1 MRGGENKKNKDL
13 KKATP
18 VLAVLIIAA
27 MLCLWMV
34 SYNLVT
40 KQVIK
45 TSVSSIEELA
55 KHDERSIMEDLY
67 SRWEAMEGIVQ
78 DLRERD
84 RGSVEE
90 VSKSLSSFARMMDWL
105 RLTLVAED
113 GSVLVSGETEDSNLA
128 LLEVCKSSG
137 TKFIRRR
144 VDADNASPYVFVEN
158 LQAGIKMDP
167 LLVGDK
173 EYTYLVAR
181 MHINTLESM
190 LKIDSYGGLGYS
202 SVIDTD
208 GSYIVNIDRGE
219 TNHLANNFFEYLGA
233 CTLPDDYPLERVRS
247 LIESQTPFSMEY
259 KRASGEV
266 CMMVFDPLKEIDW
279 YFVTVVPRAVF
290 EEQSMSLI
298 RIFMSLMGVVLVGM
312 ALVVIYFFRRRAKL
326 YDMEQEHRKELADAL
341 ALAEQASRAKTTF
354 LNNMSH
360 DIRTP
365 MNAIIGYTALASTH
379 IDNKERVR
387 DYLGKI
393 TQSSSHLL
401 SLINDVLDM
410 SRIESGKMNVEEKP
424 ENIAEILH
432 NLRNIVQADIHA
444 KQLEFFI
451 DTVDVSDE
459 DILCDKLRLNQVLL
473 NILSNAIK
481 FTAPG
486 GFVSM
491 RITQKSVKRTGYG
504 SYEFRIKDSG
514 IGMSHDFIKT
524 IFEPFTRERTAT
536 VSGVQGTG
544 LGMSITKN
552 IVDMMGGDIK
562 VESEEGKGSE
572 FIVTLDFKLQGR
584 HNEIEVVKSLE
595 GLRGLVVDDD
605 MNACQSVAQML
616 RQIGMRSEWT
626 MYGKEAVARTK
637 EALKI
642 GDAFSV
648 YIIDWLMPDMNGI
661 ETVRRIRRE
670 VGDEAPIIILSAY
683 DWADIEDEAK
693 EAGVTDFISK
703 PLFPSDL
710 RRVLMKA
717 CGELVDEEPKL
728 EIDKKFSNIRLLLV
742 EDNELNLEIA
752 QEILQDNGF
761 TVELAHNGEEAVE
774 AVKNAEPE
782 YYDAVLM
789 DIQMPVMDGYEATR
803 LIRDLDDSAR
813 ANVPIIA
820 MTANAFEED
829 RQNAEKAGMNGHVSK
844 PIDVNIL
851 LGILAKQLRI
861 NGKV

>member
-1 MRGGENKKNKDL
+1 MRDRKTHNSIA
-13 KKATP
+13 KATP
-18 VLAVLIIAA
+18 VLAVLVIGA
-27 MLCLWMV
+27 MLCFWLV

-40 KQVIK
+40 REIME
-45 TSVSSIEELA
+45 SAISGIEELA
-55 KHDERSIMEDLY
+55 KHDEKAIMENLN
-67 SRWEAMEGIVQ
+67 SRWDAMEGIVQ

-84 RGSVEE
+84 RGSAEE
-90 VSKSLSSFARMMDWL
+90 VSKSLSSFARMMDCL

-113 GSVLVSGETEDSNLA
+113 GSVLVSGGIFGENQE
-128 LLEVCKSSG
+128 LLEVCRSSA
-137 TKFIRRR
+137 TRFIRRR
-144 VDADNASPYVFVEN
+144 VDADNASPHVFVEN
-158 LQAGIKMDP
+158 LQTGIAIDP

-181 MHINTLESM
+181 MHISTLESK
-190 LKIDSYGGLGYS
+190 LKIDSYDGLGYS

-208 GSYIVNIDRGE
+208 GSYIVNMKRADM
-219 TNHLANNFFEYLGA
+219 ANNFFENLSK
-233 CTLPDDYPLERVRS
+233 CTLTPDYPLERVQS
-247 LIESQTPFSMEY
+247 LIDSQTPFSMEY
-259 KRASGEV
+259 KRVNGETCV
-266 CMMVFDPLKEIDW
+266 MVFDPMKDIDW
-279 YFVTVVPRAVF
+279 YFVTVVPKSVF
-290 EEQSMSLI
+290 KERSISLI
-298 RIFMSLMGVVLVGM
+298 RIFVSMMSIVLFAMAVVVLY
-312 ALVVIYFFRRRAKL
+312 IFRRRAKL
-326 YDMEQEHRKELADAL
+326 YDLEQEHRKELADAL
-341 ALAEQASRAKTTF
+341 ALAEQANRAKTTF

-387 DYLGKI
+387 DYLSKI
-393 TQSSSHLL
+393 TQSSNHLL

-410 SRIESGKMNVEEKP
+410 SRIESGKMNLEEKP

-432 NLRNIVQADIHA
+432 NLRNIVQADIHS

-451 DTVDVSDE
+451 DTVDVADE

-486 GFVSM
+486 GLVSM
-491 RITQKSVKRTGYG
+491 RISEKAVKKTGYG

-514 IGMSHDFIKT
+514 IGMSPEFVKT

-552 IVDMMGGDIK
+552 IVDMMGGDVK
-562 VESEEGKGSE
+562 VESEEGRGSE
-572 FIVTLDFKLQGR
+572 FIVTLDFKLQGV
-584 HNEIEVVKSLE
+584 HKEIQVVKSLE

-626 MYGKEAVARTK
+626 MYGREAVARTK

-670 VGDEAPIIILSAY
+670 VGNEAPIIILSAY

-717 CGELVDEEPKL
+717 CGEYVEEEPEARNEKR
-728 EIDKKFSNIRLLLV
+728 FNNIRLLLV

-752 QEILQDNGF
+752 QEILQDHGFGVEVAKNGS
-761 TVELAHNGEEAVE
+761 EAVD
-774 AVKNAEPE
+774 AVKAAEPG

-789 DIQMPVMDGYEATR
+789 DIQMPVMDGYEATK
-803 LIRDLDDSAR
+803 LIRGFEDEVR
-813 ANVPIIA
+813 ANIPIIA

-829 RQNAEKAGMNGHVSK
+829 RQEAEKAGMNGHVSK
-844 PIDVNIL
+844 PINVDL
-851 LGILAKQLRI
+851 LLKVLSKELRVG
-861 NGKV
+861 N